1 MPINTPVVI
10 EIDRK
15 TWLIQE
21 YGLDCC
27 YALLGENSGLLIDTG
42 CGRMNVKRLA
52 ERLFEGRPYDVVLTH
67 GHPHHAG
74 GAKQFESVHCVEAL
88 REKPTDDGI
97 SKDFLMPGFSFAEKN
112 TEVLSLFTGDV
123 FDLGGRE
130 VLCIRTPGHSDGS
143 CTFFDKQSGIAFV
156 GDAVGK
162 EMKVSCVADALTGL
176 MLLKREVSG
185 LNRIYPGHVDYTDYR
200 ALPAAVLDDAIGAC
214 RAALAP
220 DGRHYH
226 EGKKVCFRSVTLEYE
241 QGWAELEPHS
251 PYPLGL

>member
-21 YGLDCC
+21 YGMDCC
-27 YALLGENSGLLIDTG
+27 YALLGDHSGLLIDTG
-42 CGRMNVKRLA
+42 CGRMPVRKLA
-52 ERLFEGRPYDVVLTH
+52 ERLFEGRSYDVVLTH
-67 GHPHHAG
+67 GHSHHAG
-74 GAKQFESVHCVEAL
+74 GAKQFEAVYCAEEL
-88 REKPTDDGI
+88 CGKLTDDHI
-97 SKDFLMPGFSFAEKN
+97 CEDFSEPSFSFAEKN
-112 TEVLSLFTGDV
+112 TEILPLFTGDA

-130 VLCIRTPGHSDGS
+130 VLCIRTPGHSEGGCSFYDV
-143 CTFFDKQSGIAFV
+143 QSGIAFV
-156 GDAVGK
+156 GDACGR

-176 MLLKREVSG
+176 MRLKRMCPNM
-185 LNRIYPGHVDYTDYR
+185 NRIYPGHVDYSDYR
-200 ALPAAVLDDAIGAC
+200 ALPVTVLDDAIGAC

-226 EGKKVCFRSVTLEYE
+226 QDGKAVFRSVTLEYE

>member
-27 YALLGENSGLLIDTG
+27 YALLGDNSGLLIDTG
-42 CGRMNVKRLA
+42 CGRMPVRKLA

-74 GAKQFESVHCVEAL
+74 GAKQFDVVYCGESLSDTCE
-88 REKPTDDGI
+88 EEYI
-97 SKDFLMPGFSFAEKN
+97 SMDFNAPNFSFAPKN
-112 TEVLSLFTGDV
+112 TEVLPLFTGDV
-123 FDLGGRE
+123 FDLGARE

-156 GDAVGK
+156 GDACGR
-162 EMKVSCVADALTGL
+162 EMKASCVADALTGL
-176 MLLKREVSG
+176 MLLKRMCPDI
-185 LNRIYPGHVDYTDYR
+185 NRVYPGHVDYTDYR

-220 DGRHYH
+220 DGRHYRK
-226 EGKKVCFRSVTLEYE
+226 GKKVCFRSVTLEYK

>member
-21 YGLDCC
+21 YGLACC
-27 YALLGENSGLLIDTG
+27 YALLGSDSGLLIDTG
-42 CGRMNVKRLA
+42 CGRVPIRKLA

-67 GHPHHAG
+67 GHGHHSG
-74 GAKQFESVHCVEAL
+74 GAKQFEAVHCAEAL
-88 REKPTDDGI
+88 SEKSKEDFIGTDFHAPD
-97 SKDFLMPGFSFAEKN
+97 FSFAEKD
-112 TEVLSLFTGDV
+112 TEILPLFTGDV

-130 VLCIRTPGHSDGS
+130 VLCIRTPGHSEGG
-143 CTFFDKQSGIAFV
+143 CTFYDSQTGIAFV
-156 GDAVGK
+156 GDACMW
-162 EMKVSCVADALTGL
+162 EMKVECVADALTGL
-176 MLLKREVSG
+176 MLLKRMAKG
-185 LNRIYPGHVDYTDYR
+185 LNRIYPGHVDYSDYR

-226 EGKKVCFRSVTLEYE
+226 QDGKVVFRSVTLEYE

>member
-21 YGLDCC
+21 YGLACC
-27 YALLGENSGLLIDTG
+27 YALLGEHSGLLIDTG
-42 CGRMNVKRLA
+42 CGRMNIKRLA

-74 GAKQFESVHCVEAL
+74 GARQFDAVYCAEGLSNACGE
-88 REKPTDDGI
+88 DYI
-97 SKDFLMPGFSFAEKN
+97 SMDFHAPDFYFNPKN
-112 TEVLSLFTGDV
+112 TEALPLFTGDI
-123 FDLGGRE
+123 FDLGSRE
-130 VLCIRTPGHSDGS
+130 VVCIRTPGHSEGS
-143 CTFFDKQSGIAFV
+143 CSFYDKKSGIVFV
-156 GDAVGK
+156 GDACDR
-162 EMKVSCVADALTGL
+162 EMKVACVADALTGL
-176 MLLKREVSG
+176 MCLKRMTKG
-185 LNRIYPGHVDYTDYR
+185 MNRIYPGHVDYTDYR
-200 ALPAAVLDDAIGAC
+200 ALPVTVLDDAIGAC

-226 EGKKVCFRSVTLEYE
+226 KGKKVCFRSVTLEYE
-241 QGWAELEPHS
+241 RGWAELEPHS

>member
-27 YALLGENSGLLIDTG
+27 YALLGERAGLLIDTG
-42 CGRMNVKRLA
+42 CGRMPVRRLA

-74 GAKQFESVHCVEAL
+74 GANQFAAVRCAEPPEPGNTGEAVCGDFTAPAFTVECM
-88 REKPTDDGI
+88 KP
-97 SKDFLMPGFSFAEKN
+97 
-112 TEVLSLFTGDV
+112 EVLPLHTGDI

-130 VLCIRTPGHSDGS
+130 VLCIRTPGHSEGGCSFYDA
-143 CTFFDKQSGIAFV
+143 QSGIAFV
-156 GDAVGK
+156 GDACGRA
-162 EMKVSCVADALTGL
+162 MKVSCVADALTGL
-176 MLLKREVSG
+176 MRLKRMAPG
-185 LNRIYPGHVDYTDYR
+185 LNRIYPGHVDHTDYR
-200 ALPAAVLDDAIGAC
+200 ALPASVLEDAIGAC

-220 DGRHYH
+220 DGQHYH
-226 EGKKVCFRSVTLEYE
+226 QDGNVVFRSVTLEYV

>member
-27 YALLGENSGLLIDTG
+27 YALLGTDSGLLIDTG
-42 CGRMNVKRLA
+42 CGRMNVRRIA
-52 ERLFEGRPYDVVLTH
+52 QRLFEGRPYDVVLTH
-67 GHPHHAG
+67 GHAHHAG
-74 GAKQFESVHCVEAL
+74 GAGQFETVGCAEELQPGAADEEL
-88 REKPTDDGI
+88 TA
-97 SKDFLMPGFSFAEKN
+97 DFTAPGFSARKMG
-112 TEVLSLFTGDV
+112 TEVLPLFTGDV

-130 VLCIRTPGHSDGS
+130 VLCIRTPGHSGGGCSFYDA
-143 CTFFDKQSGIAFV
+143 QSGIAFV
-156 GDAVGK
+156 GDACGR

-176 MLLKREVSG
+176 MLLKRMAPG

-200 ALPAAVLDDAIGAC
+200 ALPAEVLEEAIGAC

-226 EGKKVCFRSVTLEYE
+226 KDGKVHFRSVILEYE
-241 QGWAELEPHS
+241 QGWSELEPHS

>member
-27 YALLGENSGLLIDTG
+27 YGLLGNDSGLLIDTG
-42 CGRMNVKRLA
+42 CGRMNIRRLA

-74 GAKQFESVHCVEAL
+74 GARQFETVGCAEAL
-88 REKPTDDGI
+88 MAGI
-97 SKDFLMPGFSFAEKN
+97 TNEAVTADFTAPEFKVNPKE
-112 TEVLSLFTGDV
+112 TEVLPLYTGDV

-130 VLCIRTPGHSDGS
+130 VVCIRTPGHSEGGCS
-143 CTFFDKQSGIAFV
+143 FFDAQSGIAFV
-156 GDAVGK
+156 GDACGR
-162 EMKVSCVADALTGL
+162 EMKVQRVADALTGL
-176 MLLKREVSG
+176 MLLKRMAKG

-220 DGRHYH
+220 DGHHYH
-226 EGKKVCFRSVTLEYE
+226 RDGKVHFRSVTLEYE
-241 QGWAELEPHS
+241 QGWADLEPHS

>member
-10 EIDRK
+10 EIDWR

-27 YALLGENSGLLIDTG
+27 YALLGEHSGLLIDTG
-42 CGRMNVKRLA
+42 CGRMNIKRLA

-74 GAKQFESVHCVEAL
+74 GAKQFDVVHSAESLSDACE
-88 REKPTDDGI
+88 EEYI
-97 SKDFLMPGFSFAEKN
+97 SADFHAPDFSFVAKN
-112 TEVLSLFTGDV
+112 TEVTPLFTGDI
-123 FDLGGRE
+123 FDLGNRE
-130 VLCIRTPGHSDGS
+130 VLCIRTPGHSEGGCS
-143 CTFFDKQSGIAFV
+143 FFDKQSGIAFV
-156 GDAVGK
+156 GDACGR
-162 EMKVSCVADALTGL
+162 EMKVNCVADALTGL
-176 MLLKREVSG
+176 MLLKRMAKGV
-185 LNRIYPGHVDYTDYR
+185 NRIYPGHVDYTDYR

-220 DGRHYH
+220 DGRNYH
-226 EGKKVCFRSVTLEYE
+226 KGRRVHFRSVTLEYE

>member
-21 YGLDCC
+21 HGLDCC
-27 YALLGENSGLLIDTG
+27 YALLGDHSGLLIDTG
-42 CGRMNVKRLA
+42 CGRMPVRKLA

-67 GHPHHAG
+67 GHSHHAG
-74 GAKQFESVHCVEAL
+74 GAKQFETVCCAESLSDAYE
-88 REKPTDDGI
+88 EEYI
-97 SKDFLMPGFSFAEKN
+97 SMDFKSPQFSFTPKN
-112 TEVLSLFTGDV
+112 TEVVPLFTGDV

-130 VLCIRTPGHSDGS
+130 VLCIRTPGHSEGGCSFYDS
-143 CTFFDKQSGIAFV
+143 MSGIAFV
-156 GDAVGK
+156 GDACGR
-162 EMKVSCVADALTGL
+162 EMKVSCAADALTGL
-176 MLLKREVSG
+176 MRLKRMAKG

-220 DGRHYH
+220 DSRHYCQ
-226 EGKKVCFRSVTLEYE
+226 EDKVIFRSVALEYE
-241 QGWAELEPHS
+241 QLWAELEPHS

>member
-27 YALLGENSGLLIDTG
+27 YALLGSHSGLLIDTG
-42 CGRMNVKRLA
+42 CGRMNIKRLA
-52 ERLFEGRPYDVVLTH
+52 ERLFEGRPYDVALTH
-67 GHPHHAG
+67 GHPRHAG
-74 GAKQFESVHCVEAL
+74 GARQFDVVHCGESLLDVCE
-88 REKPTDDGI
+88 EEYI
-97 SKDFLMPGFSFAEKN
+97 SRDFNAPNFSFHPKN
-112 TEVLSLFTGDV
+112 TEVIPLFTGDV

-130 VLCIRTPGHSDGS
+130 VLCIRMPGHSEGGCSFYDA
-143 CTFFDKQSGIAFV
+143 QSGIAFV
-156 GDAVGK
+156 GDACGRN
-162 EMKVSCVADALTGL
+162 MQVSCAADALTGL
-176 MLLKREVSG
+176 MRLKRMVPG

-200 ALPAAVLDDAIGAC
+200 ALPASLLDDAIGAC

-226 EGKKVCFRSVTLEYE
+226 KDGKVQFRSVTLEYE

>member
-27 YALLGENSGLLIDTG
+27 YALLGDHSGLLIDTG

-74 GAKQFESVHCVEAL
+74 GARQFAVVYCAEKMMDAITDEAI
-88 REKPTDDGI
+88 T
-97 SKDFLMPGFSFAEKN
+97 SDFSAPAYHAKLKN
-112 TEVLSLFTGDV
+112 TEILPLYTGDV

-130 VLCIRTPGHSDGS
+130 VLCVRTPGHSEGACS
-143 CTFFDKQSGIAFV
+143 FFDPQSGIAFV
-156 GDAVGK
+156 GDACMK
-162 EMKVSCVADALTGL
+162 EMRVACVADALTGL
-176 MLLKREVSG
+176 MLLKRMAKG
-185 LNRIYPGHVDYTDYR
+185 LNRIYPGHVDYSDYR

-226 EGKKVCFRSVTLEYE
+226 QYGKVVFRSVTLEYE

>member
-21 YGLDCC
+21 YGLACG
-27 YALLGENSGLLIDTG
+27 YALLGADSGLLIDTG
-42 CGRMNVKRLA
+42 CGRMPIRKLA

-74 GAKQFESVHCVEAL
+74 GAKQFETVLCAEKL
-88 REKPTDDGI
+88 CGKPTDDFVC
-97 SKDFLMPGFSFAEKN
+97 KDFYLPDFSFAEKN
-112 TEVLSLFTGDV
+112 TEVLPLYTGDV

-130 VLCIRTPGHSDGS
+130 VLCIRTPGHSEGG
-143 CTFFDKQSGIAFV
+143 CTFYDSQTGIAFV
-156 GDAVGK
+156 GDACMW
-162 EMKVSCVADALTGL
+162 EMKVECVADALTGL
-176 MLLKREVSG
+176 MLLKRMCPTI
-185 LNRIYPGHVDYTDYR
+185 NRLYPGHVDHTDYR
-200 ALPAAVLDDAIGAC
+200 ALPASVLDDAIGAC

-220 DGRHYH
+220 DGRHYYKD
-226 EGKKVCFRSVTLEYE
+226 GKVIFRSVTLEYKN
-241 QGWAELEPHS
+241 GWAELEPHS

>member
-27 YALLGENSGLLIDTG
+27 YALLGDHSGLLIDTG
-42 CGRMNVKRLA
+42 CVRLIVKRLA
-52 ERLFEGRPYDVVLTH
+52 VRVFEGRPYDVVLTH

-97 SKDFLMPGFSFAEKN
+97 SKDFSMPGFSFAEKN

-130 VLCIRTPGHSDGS
+130 VLCIRTPGHSEGCCS
-143 CTFFDKQSGIAFV
+143 FYDKQSGIAFV
-156 GDAVGK
+156 GDSCGW
-162 EMKVSCVADALTGL
+162 ELKVSCVADALTGL
-176 MLLKREVSG
+176 MLLKRMCPNM
-185 LNRIYPGHVDYTDYR
+185 NRIYPGHVDYTDYR

-226 EGKKVCFRSVTLEYE
+226 QEGKVVFRSVTLEYE

>member
-27 YALLGENSGLLIDTG
+27 YALLGNDSGLLIDTG
-42 CGRMNVKRLA
+42 CGRMNIKRLA
-52 ERLFEGRPYDVVLTH
+52 QRLFQGRPYDVVLTH

-74 GAKQFESVHCVEAL
+74 GARQFDTVGCAEELMAGVTGEAV
-88 REKPTDDGI
+88 TA
-97 SKDFLMPGFSFAEKN
+97 DFAAPEFAAEHKN
-112 TEVLSLFTGDV
+112 TEVLPLYTGDV

-130 VLCIRTPGHSDGS
+130 VLCIRTPGHSGGGCSFYDAR
-143 CTFFDKQSGIAFV
+143 SGIAFV
-156 GDAVGK
+156 GDACGR
-162 EMKVSCVADALTGL
+162 EMKVACVADALTGL
-176 MLLKREVSG
+176 MLLKRMARG

-200 ALPAAVLDDAIGAC
+200 ALPASVLDDAICAC

-226 EGKKVCFRSVTLEYE
+226 QDGKVVFRSVSLEYD
-241 QGWAELEPHS
+241 QGWADLEPHS

>member
-21 YGLDCC
+21 YGLACC
-27 YALLGENSGLLIDTG
+27 YALLGSDSGLLIDTG
-42 CGRMNVKRLA
+42 CGRMPIRKLA

-67 GHPHHAG
+67 GHGHHAG
-74 GAKQFESVHCVEAL
+74 GAKQFETVHCVEEL
-88 REKPTDDGI
+88 RERPTDDSI
-97 SKDFLMPGFSFAEKN
+97 SKDFSIPGFSFAEKN
-112 TEVLSLFTGDV
+112 TEVMPLFTGNV
-123 FDLGGRE
+123 FDLGSRE
-130 VLCIRTPGHSDGS
+130 VLCVRTPGHSEGGCSFYDS
-143 CTFFDKQSGIAFV
+143 KSGIAFV
-156 GDAVGK
+156 GDACSR
-162 EMKVSCVADALTGL
+162 EMSVECVADALTGL
-176 MLLKREVSG
+176 MRLKRMCPNM
-185 LNRIYPGHVDYTDYR
+185 NRIYPGHVDYSDYR
-200 ALPAAVLDDAIGAC
+200 ALPVTVLDDAIGAC

-226 EGKKVCFRSVTLEYE
+226 QDGKAVFRSVTLEYE

>member
-1 MPINTPVVI
+1 MPINTPMVI

-27 YALLGENSGLLIDTG
+27 YALLGNNSGLLIDTG
-42 CGRMNVKRLA
+42 CGRMPVRKLA

-67 GHPHHAG
+67 GHSHHAG
-74 GAKQFESVHCVEAL
+74 GARQFDTVGCAEELMAGITDEMVTADFSVPEFKANT
-88 REKPTDDGI
+88 R
-97 SKDFLMPGFSFAEKN
+97 N
-112 TEVLSLFTGDV
+112 TEVLPLYTGDV

-130 VLCIRTPGHSDGS
+130 VVCVRTPGHSAGGCS
-143 CTFFDKQSGIAFV
+143 FFDCQSGIAFV
-156 GDAVGK
+156 GDACGRK
-162 EMKVSCVADALTGL
+162 MKAQCVADALTGL
-176 MLLKREVSG
+176 MLLKRMAKG

-200 ALPAAVLDDAIGAC
+200 ALPASILDDAIGAC

-220 DGRHYH
+220 DGHHYRKD
-226 EGKKVCFRSVTLEYE
+226 GKVQFRTVSLEYG
-241 QGWAELEPHS
+241 QGWAEQEPNS

>member
-1 MPINTPVVI
+1 MPIRTPVAV

-27 YALLGENSGLLIDTG
+27 YALLGSRSGLLIDTG
-42 CGRMNVKRLA
+42 CGRMDIKRLA
-52 ERLFEGRPYDVVLTH
+52 ERLFEGRPYEVVLTH
-67 GHPHHAG
+67 GHAHHAG
-74 GAKQFESVHCVEAL
+74 GAWQFDAVHCAEPLSTPVTGE
-88 REKPTDDGI
+88 PVSTD
-97 SKDFLMPGFSFAEKN
+97 FAAPEFAANVKQ
-112 TEVLSLFTGDV
+112 TQVLPLHTGDV

-130 VLCIRTPGHSDGS
+130 VLCVRTPGHSDGGCS
-143 CTFFDKQSGIAFV
+143 FYDAQSGIAFV
-156 GDAVGK
+156 GDACGRQMQVH
-162 EMKVSCVADALTGL
+162 CAADALTGL
-176 MLLKREVSG
+176 MLLKRMAPG
-185 LNRIYPGHVDYTDYR
+185 MNRIYPGHVDYTDYR

-226 EGKKVCFRSVTLEYE
+226 QDGKVHFRSVTLAYE

>member
-1 MPINTPVVI
+1 MPVRTPIVI

-27 YALLGENSGLLIDTG
+27 YALLGNDSGLLIDTG
-42 CGRMNVKRLA
+42 CGRMPIRRLA
-52 ERLFEGRPYDVVLTH
+52 ERLFEGRPYEVALTH

-74 GAKQFESVHCVEAL
+74 GAKQFDAVRCGEELSCGSGEDAIG
-88 REKPTDDGI
+88 P
-97 SKDFLMPGFSFAEKN
+97 DFILPEVTVAEKE
-112 TEVLSLFTGDV
+112 TKVLPLYTGDV

-130 VLCIRTPGHSDGS
+130 VVCVRTPGHSEGGCSFYDGM
-143 CTFFDKQSGIAFV
+143 SGIAFV
-156 GDAVGK
+156 GDACGR
-162 EMKVSCVADALTGL
+162 EMHIACVADALTGL
-176 MLLKREVSG
+176 MRLKRMAPG
-185 LNRIYPGHVDYTDYR
+185 LNRLYPGHVDHTDYR
-200 ALPAAVLDDAIGAC
+200 ALPGAVLEDAIGAC

-226 EGKKVCFRSVTLEYE
+226 QDGNVHFRSVTLTYE
-241 QGWAELEPHS
+241 QGWAEAEPHS